1 MKSSATPGKPSKATS
16 SSTTGKTTTTDQT
29 QNGNGNTS
37 TTGTSASA
45 SAAKS
50 SAKKPMQKISERC
63 TNLSPPLHLVME
75 DVSKYKT
82 SGQFWLSDGLLSHQ
96 LGYKL
101 SLAVK
106 LEAGS
111 TENHTKVTLALM
123 SRSAKGKRSP
133 YLDYPCVGSTTVII
147 LNPDNKSNHETVDFM
162 FMLQNQE
169 PQRSSYPELNEQ
181 TEIADS
187 FIRKDCIFFRI
198 EKVEMS
204 EKPYRLWLLDPQNY
218 N

>member
-1 MKSSATPGKPSKATS
+1 MATPGKPSKATS
-16 SSTTGKTTTTDQT
+16 SSTTGKTTTTNQT

-45 SAAKS
+45 STAKS
-50 SAKKPMQKISERC
+50 NAKKPTQKISESYA
-63 TNLSPPLHLVME
+63 NLSPPLHLVME

-82 SGQFWLSDGLLSHQ
+82 SGQFWLSDSFLSHQ

-111 TENHTKVTLALM
+111 TENHTNVILALM
-123 SRSAKGKRSP
+123 SAKGKRGS
-133 YLDYPCVGSTTVII
+133 YLDYPCIGSVTVIV

-162 FMLQNQE
+162 FMLQDRD
-169 PQRSSYPELNEQ
+169 PQKASYPEVNEQ
-181 TEIADS
+181 IEIADG

-198 EKVEMS
+198 EKVEMN